1 MNINKERK
9 KQNRDDIFDNDNYN
23 QLNNKPNQMNLN
35 QIQIQDI
42 KGQSSKMYNQKPI
55 MATGL
60 TIKKLEEVKN
70 NVKEPQK
77 NVFVRL
83 TEVVKKR
90 DQSSGMSPDNNKS
103 NEYGGV
109 TLKSWLDKKNANKSG
124 S

>member
-1 MNINKERK
+1 
-9 KQNRDDIFDNDNYN
+9 
-23 QLNNKPNQMNLN
+23 
-35 QIQIQDI
+35 
-42 KGQSSKMYNQKPI
+42 